1 MTSFREILIAT
12 EDALEEANIY
22 CGHGFDSAHDEAVA
36 LVLAAAG
43 LSLTETGSEILDES
57 VSNEA
62 LSVLEQYVHR
72 RCQDREPTAYITGE
86 AYFGPLRFICD
97 RRALVPRSPIAEL
110 VESSFDPWLADA
122 PPEVIVDVCCG
133 GGSLGLLAQTIFP
146 DASVVLSDLDGPA
159 LSLAAENRQLHEAPV
174 GLIQGDLL
182 SWLADDSTD
191 VILANPPYV
200 DAEDMA
206 TLPPEYL
213 HEPQLALDG
222 GLDGLDLVHSLLIDA
237 ERALKQNGLLILEVG
252 NSLEAFDAISTH
264 LNPVWVELA
273 YGGHGVA
280 ILTKTE
286 LSIWRGMTDN
296 LGSRVGV

>member
-1 MTSFREILIAT
+1 MFNGAVRTESQRLTLPGRRILGRS
-12 EDALEEANIY
+12 D
-22 CGHGFDSAHDEAVA
+22 
-36 LVLAAAG
+36 
-43 LSLTETGSEILDES
+43 
-57 VSNEA
+57 
-62 LSVLEQYVHR
+62 LSVIDAHWCPDLLSRNLSRQ
-72 RCQDREPTAYITGE
+72 
-86 AYFGPLRFICD
+86 
-97 RRALVPRSPIAEL
+97 ALIPGWQMRL
-110 VESSFDPWLADA
+110 
-122 PPEVIVDVCCG
+122 PEVIVDVCCG
-133 GGSLGLLAQTIFP
+133 GGSLGLLAQTVFP
-146 DASVVLSDLDGPA
+146 DALVVLSDLDGPA
-159 LSLAAENRQLHEAPV
+159 LSLAAENRQLHDAPV

-182 SWLADDSTD
+182 SWLADESTD

-222 GLDGLDLVHSLLIDA
+222 GMDGLDLVHSLLIDA
-237 ERALKQNGLLILEVG
+237 ERTLKQDGILILEVG
-252 NSLEAFDAISTH
+252 NSLEAFDAISAH

>member
-43 LSLTETGSEILDES
+43 LSLTETGSEILDEP
-57 VSNEA
+57 VSKEA
-62 LSVLEQYVHR
+62 LLILDQFIQR
-72 RCQDREPTAYITGE
+72 RCHGREPTAYITGE
-86 AYFGPLRFICD
+86 AYLGPLRFICD

-110 VESSFDPWLADA
+110 VETEFDPWLASA
-122 PPEVIVDVCCG
+122 SPEVIVDVCCG
-133 GGSLGLLAQTIFP
+133 GGSLGLLAQALFP
-146 DASVVLSDLDGPA
+146 SASVVLSDLDGPA
-159 LSLAAENRQLHEAPV
+159 LSLAADNRQSHDAPTA
-174 GLIQGDLL
+174 LIQGNLL
-182 SWLADDSTD
+182 SWLAGESTD

-206 TLPPEYL
+206 ALPPEYL

-222 GLDGLDLVHSLLIDA
+222 GVDGLDLVHSLLIDA
-237 ERALKQNGLLILEVG
+237 ERTLKQDGILILEVG
-252 NSLEAFDAISTH
+252 NSLEAFDAISAH
-264 LNPVWVELA
+264 LNPVWVELEH
-273 YGGHGVA
+273 GGHGIA

-296 LGSRVGV
+296 LISRVGV

>member
-12 EDALEEANIY
+12 EEALAEANIY

-43 LSLTETGSEILDES
+43 LSLIDTGSEILDEPFP
-57 VSNEA
+57 NEA
-62 LSVLEQYVHR
+62 ESRLEQYVQR
-72 RCQDREPTAYITGE
+72 RCQDREPTAYIVGE

-110 VESSFDPWLADA
+110 VEKEFDPWLTSAS
-122 PPEVIVDVCCG
+122 PEVIVDVCCG
-133 GGSLGLLAQTIFP
+133 GGSLGLLANAVFP
-146 DASVVLSDLDGPA
+146 EALVVLSDLDRSA
-159 LSLAAENRQLHEAPV
+159 LSLAADNRQLHDASV
-174 GLIQGDLL
+174 GLIRGDLL
-182 SWLADDSTD
+182 SWLADESTD
-191 VILANPPYV
+191 VVLANPPYV

-206 TLPPEYL
+206 ALPPEYL

-222 GLDGLDLVHSLLIDA
+222 GADGLDLVHSLLIDA
-237 ERALKQNGLLILEVG
+237 ERTLKQGGIMILEVG
-252 NSLEAFDAISTH
+252 NSLEALDAISAH
-264 LNPVWVELA
+264 LSPVWVELA

-280 ILTKTE
+280 ILTKTD